1 MRWKSSIIALLLTL
15 LLCSWSTAKTQTSP
29 TKSNIITQQHTSA
42 KSVIALS
49 SLAADIIS
57 QLDQT
62 KLVGISGSSLF
73 KKDSRLQGIT
83 HISEGQNAPNLER
96 TVSLKPDL
104 VIGATGFS
112 NVPL

>member
-1 MRWKSSIIALLLTL
+1 LLL
-15 LLCSWSTAKTQTSP
+15 
-29 TKSNIITQQHTSA
+29 I
-42 KSVIALS
+42 LS
-49 SLAADIIS
+49 S

-83 HISEGQNAPNLER
+83 HISEGENAPNLEKI
-96 TVSLKPDL
+96 VSLKPDL

-112 NVPL
+112 NVPLQKLKQLEIPTLSTKVNSWH